1 MGAGVLYV
9 VSTPIGNLEDI
20 TFRAISTLKSVDLIA
35 AEDTRHTGK
44 LLKHYEVMCPMVS
57 YHEHNELARTAELM
71 DRLAAGQ
78 QIALVSDAGTPAI
91 SDPGY
96 RLISAAV
103 EQGFRVVPL
112 PGANAALAGL
122 VASGLPTDRFLFEGF
137 LPKKKGRNTR
147 LEQLAQFNGTVVI
160 YESPMR
166 VIKTLGAVM
175 AVFGERKVALCRE
188 LTKRYETI
196 LTGTITELLAKLDGK
211 PPKGE
216 CVIVIGKAGL

>member
-1 MGAGVLYV
+1 M
-9 VSTPIGNLEDI
+9 VSTPIGNLADI
-20 TFRAISTLKSVDLIA
+20 TFRAVSTLKSVDLIA

-44 LLKHYEVMCPMVS
+44 LLKHYEVNCPMVS
-57 YHEHNELARTAELM
+57 YHEHNETARTAELIN
-71 DRLAAGQ
+71 RLAGGDK
-78 QIALVSDAGTPAI
+78 IALVSDAGTPAV

-103 EQGFRVVPL
+103 EQGIRVVPL

-137 LPKKKGRNTR
+137 LPKKKGRKTR
-147 LEQLAQFNGTVVI
+147 LEQLAQFKGTVVI

-166 VIKTLGAVM
+166 VIKTVEAVL
-175 AVFGERKVALCRE
+175 AIFGERKMALCRE
-188 LTKRYETI
+188 LTKHYETI
-196 LTGTITELLAKLDGK
+196 ITGTATEVLDKLDGK

-216 CVIVIGKAGL
+216 CVLIIGKAGL